1 MNNIFNAKRFSLL
14 FIKQLT
20 EHYKT
25 YLMSLTVLLGVML
38 VGGSF
43 LVYLIP
49 APIDLGMQTVLF
61 STIYFLAGTIFTS
74 IIFADLS
81 DRKKA
86 VGYLTLPASHFE
98 KFIIGWLFSYVI
110 FSLIYIGCF
119 YLILMLLLN
128 LKHWPNQHTEVFN
141 VFAGPMTFL
150 FVVFT
155 LLHSIAMWGAV
166 FFEKLHFIKTAFCF
180 FISLVV
186 LTLMNT
192 WFIETLIGRE
202 VRTATPYSNI
212 MFFEN
217 NRNVGVAGLRQN
229 DVLVVYII
237 IFIAMILWAAT
248 YYRLKEKQ
256 V

>member
-43 LVYLIP
+43 LVYLIS
-49 APIDLGMQTVLF
+49 APIDSSMQTLLF

-81 DRKKA
+81 DKKKA
-86 VGYLTLPASHFE
+86 IGYLTLPASHFE

-110 FSLIYIGCF
+110 FSLIYTGSF
-119 YLILMLLLN
+119 YLILMLLLS
-128 LKHWPNQHTEVFN
+128 LKHWPNQHIEVFN
-141 VFAGPMTFL
+141 VFAEPMTFL
-150 FVVFT
+150 FIVFT

-180 FISLVV
+180 FIGIVV
-186 LTLMNT
+186 LTLINT

-202 VRTATPYSNI
+202 VRAATPFSNI

-217 NRNVGVAGLRQN
+217 NRNITVAGIRQS
-229 DVLVVYII
+229 DVLVVYVIVFASI
-237 IFIAMILWAAT
+237 ILWAAA

>member
-1 MNNIFNAKRFSLL
+1 MNNIFNAKRFTLL

-49 APIDLGMQTVLF
+49 APIDLSMQTLLF
-61 STIYFLAGTIFTS
+61 VAIYFLAGAIFTS
-74 IIFADLS
+74 IIFTDLG

-86 VGYLTLPASHFE
+86 IGYLTLPASHFE
-98 KFIIGWLFSYVI
+98 KFLVGWLFSYVI
-110 FSLIYIGCF
+110 FSLIYTGCF
-119 YLILMLLLN
+119 YLILMLLLS
-128 LKHWPNQHTEVFN
+128 LKHWPHQHTEVFN
-141 VFAGPMTFL
+141 VFAEPMTIL
-150 FVVFT
+150 FVVFS

-180 FISLVV
+180 FISIVV

-192 WFIETLIGRE
+192 RFIETLIKRE
-202 VRTATPYSNI
+202 VRPATPFSNI

-217 NRNVGVAGLRQN
+217 NRNVAVASIRQN
-229 DVLVVYII
+229 DALVIYIL
-237 IFIAMILWAAT
+237 IFASLILWAAA

>member
-1 MNNIFNAKRFSLL
+1 MNNMFNAKRFGLL

-25 YLMSLTVLLGVML
+25 YLMGLTVLLGVML

-61 STIYFLAGTIFTS
+61 SSIYFLAGTIFTS
-74 IIFADLS
+74 TIFTDVS
-81 DRKKA
+81 DKKKA
-86 VGYLTLPASHFE
+86 IGYLTLPASHFE
-98 KFIIGWLFSYVI
+98 KLIIGWLFSYLI
-110 FSLIYIGCF
+110 FSLIYAGCF
-119 YLILMLLLN
+119 YLILMLLLS

-141 VFAGPMTFL
+141 IFAQPAPLLFL
-150 FVVFT
+150 AFT
-155 LLHSIAMWGAV
+155 LLHSIAFWGAV

-180 FISLVV
+180 FIAIVL
-186 LTLMNT
+186 LTLLNT

-202 VRTATPYSNI
+202 VRPATPFSNI
-212 MFFEN
+212 VFFEN
-217 NRNVGVAGLRQN
+217 NRNVFVGTMHQN
-229 DVLVVYII
+229 DPLIMYVLII
-237 IFIAMILWAAT
+237 VALVFWVAA

>member
-1 MNNIFNAKRFSLL
+1 MG
-14 FIKQLT
+14 
-20 EHYKT
+20 
-25 YLMSLTVLLGVML
+25 LTVLLGVLL

-49 APIDLGMQTVLF
+49 APIDINMQTLLF

-81 DRKKA
+81 DKKKA
-86 VGYLTLPASHFE
+86 IGYLTLPASHFE

-110 FSLIYIGCF
+110 FSLIFTGCF
-119 YLILMLLLN
+119 YLVLMLLLN

-141 VFAGPMTFL
+141 VFAEPMTLL

-180 FISLVV
+180 FIGIVV

-192 WFIETLIGRE
+192 WFLEKLTGRE
-202 VRTATPYSNI
+202 VRTASPFSNI
-212 MFFEN
+212 VFLEN
-217 NRNVGVAGLRQN
+217 NRSVVVAGIRQN
-229 DVLVVYII
+229 DILVVYVII
-237 IFIAMILWAAT
+237 IGAMILWAAA
-248 YYRLKEKQ
+248 YFRIKEKQ